1 MFKSNANQTLRM
13 SILDSTKESVG
24 NDVET
29 KSNMLDE
36 YQQMLVIWLN
46 RIMLPSDILGHILRL
61 KLSEDLQVLRFFV

>member
-1 MFKSNANQTLRM
+1 M
-13 SILDSTKESVG
+13 SILDSTKETVG